1 MGVLGLTGRLESC
14 GGVGLCAFVW
24 NLSVGKSG
32 ILSTVLPSHWMTG
45 ADKDLLERMLQGDQD
60 AFTALYRRRQ
70 PSVYRFALQMTGS
83 VTIAEDLTQ
92 ETFLTLLRVA
102 GRYDSARGT
111 VAAFLYGIA
120 RNLLLRSREPDSEA
134 LLDEISGGEDLLGDL
149 ARRET
154 IEQVRRAV
162 LSLPGPFR
170 EVVVLCDLGEASYEE
185 AAAALDCPVGTVRS
199 RLSRARAMLAQKLS
213 AVRGTCNV

>member
-1 MGVLGLTGRLESC
+1 
-14 GGVGLCAFVW
+14 
-24 NLSVGKSG
+24 
-32 ILSTVLPSHWMTG
+32 MTG
-45 ADKDLLERMLQGDQD
+45 TEKDLLERMLQGDED
-60 AFTALYRRRQ
+60 AFAALYRRRQ
-70 PSVYRFALQMTGS
+70 PAVYRFALHMTGS
-83 VTIAEDLTQ
+83 VAVAEDVTQ
-92 ETFLTLLRVA
+92 ESFLALLTV
-102 GRYDSARGT
+102 GKRYDAARGS

-120 RNLLLRSREPDSEA
+120 RNLLLRRFRAAGDEPDSEA
-134 LLDEISGGEDLLGDL
+134 VVEELSGGEDLLGDL
-149 ARRET
+149 TRRET

-199 RLSRARAMLAQKLS
+199 RLSRARAMLAQKLT

>member
-1 MGVLGLTGRLESC
+1 
-14 GGVGLCAFVW
+14 
-24 NLSVGKSG
+24 
-32 ILSTVLPSHWMTG
+32 MTG

>member
-1 MGVLGLTGRLESC
+1 
-14 GGVGLCAFVW
+14 
-24 NLSVGKSG
+24 
-32 ILSTVLPSHWMTG
+32 MTG
-45 ADKDLLERMLQGDQD
+45 ADQDLLERMLQGDQD

-83 VTIAEDLTQ
+83 VAIAEDVTQ

-102 GRYDSARGT
+102 GRYDAARGT

-120 RNLLLRSREPDSEA
+120 RNLLLRRREPDSETVA
-134 LLDEISGGEDLLGDL
+134 DEISGSEDLLGDL
-149 ARRET
+149 TRRET

-199 RLSRARAMLAQKLS
+199 RLSRARTMLAQKLT
-213 AVRGTCNV
+213 AVRGTCNA